1 MPDKFIRKL
10 GKLVSTD
17 RIVEMDR
24 SPVTDDSL
32 RGFVVQANARFVLL
46 NVIDDSFFLNG
57 FAIFPTDTIGRFRV
71 MEEERAAMIRYVL
84 SQRYPEG
91 YPERPLFDTGELQ
104 DFSFLER
111 IHDGYPI
118 ITVSREEIDDTVCA
132 IGRVER
138 IKRKSFR
145 LQTMDV
151 DARWDNV
158 EKFRYR
164 DVTRIDF
171 GGNYEEALWMYAT
184 HREAEASA
192 PETQE

>member
-10 GKLVSTD
+10 RKLVSTD
-17 RIVEMDR
+17 RIVELDR
-24 SPVTDDSL
+24 SPVTDHSL
-32 RGFVVQANARFVLL
+32 RGFVVQANRRFVLL

-57 FAIFPTDTIGRFRV
+57 FSIFPTDTICRFRV
-71 MEEERAAMIRYVL
+71 VENRRADMIRYVL
-84 SQRYPEG
+84 TQRYPEG
-91 YPERPLFDTGELQ
+91 YPQRPLFDTGELK

-111 IHDGYPI
+111 VHGGYPI
-118 ITVSREEIDDTVCA
+118 ITVFREEIDDTVCA
-132 IGRVER
+132 VGRVER

-145 LQTMDV
+145 LEAMDV
-151 DARWDNV
+151 DAGWDDV

-171 GGNYEEALWMYAT
+171 GGHYEEALWMYAM
-184 HREAEASA
+184 HREKDAAA